1 MTGFRVAPT
10 RQVRLYEEVADQ
22 LREAIL
28 TGKFLAG
35 DKLPIE
41 SELAT
46 QFGVSRAVV
55 RQATLNLENEGLLTV
70 LVGASGGTFV
80 REPDVTP
87 VIRAMENYFRHSG
100 VTFVDY
106 LHAKKVLEPTVLD
119 DILRFSGTEHRERLE
134 ANIDEF
140 AEAMRD
146 GASDARLLGLSLDFH
161 EILMSEVGNPVLQMI
176 LGALV
181 RMGER
186 VPEFRNTPNWDWQH
200 MLDEHREIL
209 QSLEANNVREFRS
222 KMLEHL
228 DTVQHVYGN
237 DSRADTDAT
246 VARHVRHVV
255 R

>member
-1 MTGFRVAPT
+1 MTAFRAAPT
-10 RQVRLYEEVADQ
+10 RQVRLYEDVADQ

-28 TGKFLAG
+28 TGTFVAG

-41 SELAT
+41 SELAQ

-55 RQATLNLENEGLLTV
+55 RQATLNLEHEGLLTV

-80 REPDVTP
+80 REPDATP
-87 VIRAMENYFRHSG
+87 VVRAMENYFRHSG

-119 DILRFSGTEHRERLE
+119 DILRFSGKEHRERLT
-134 ANIDEF
+134 ANIEEF
-140 AEAMRD
+140 AEAMQA
-146 GASDARLLGLSLDFH
+146 GASDDRLLELSLDFH
-161 EILMSEVGNPVLQMI
+161 EVLMSEFGNPVLQMI

-186 VPEFRNTPNWDWQH
+186 VPEFRRIQNWDWQH

-209 QSLEANNVREFRS
+209 GTLEANNAREFRA

-228 DTVQHVYGN
+228 DTVEHVYG
-237 DSRADTDAT
+237 DDERLVVDASGAAT
-246 VARHVRHVV
+246 
-255 R
+255 